1 MTPHFS
7 RHEQFLRI
15 FSLLEILGGARQ
27 PIDDRT
33 LITTLKE
40 RLGLGRLSAR
50 TLHRDCAF
58 LSSCGYPIDHVPLPD
73 SRRYGW
79 RLDREALA
87 GRVIPAEPLTLLE
100 LVAFMVA
107 RDLLRP
113 LDGTVIWTGIESL
126 RNKLERSAPPKL
138 RAQLTEAA
146 AVFHVVGADAARYA
160 GRPRLLSTLA
170 TAIMDRREI
179 EVATRQADGQPMR
192 LRIRPLRLV
201 IARPVVRLLGSDAGT
216 DRANH
221 RLLDL
226 DDIDAVQTLDT
237 MFEPPAFDVA
247 RLLDQLGR

>member
-15 FSLLEILGGARQ
+15 FSLLEILGAARQ

-33 LITTLKE
+33 LIATLKE
-40 RLGLGRLSAR
+40 RLGLSRLSVR
-50 TLHRDCAF
+50 TLHRDCSF
-58 LSSCGYPIDHVPLPD
+58 LASCGYPLDHAPLPD

-87 GRVIPAEPLTLLE
+87 GRAVPAEPLTLLE

-107 RDLLRP
+107 RDLLRT

-126 RNKLERSAPPKL
+126 RTKLERSASPEL
-138 RAQLTEAA
+138 RERLAEAA
-146 AVFHVVGADAARYA
+146 AVFHVVGGDGARYA
-160 GRPRLLSTLA
+160 GRPRLISALS

-179 EVATRQADGQPMR
+179 EVAARKGDGRPAR

-201 IARPVVRLLGSDAGT
+201 IARPVVRLLGSDPGT
-216 DRANH
+216 DPATH

-226 DDIDAVQTLDT
+226 DDIEAVQMLDT
-237 MFEPPAFDVA
+237 MFEPPALDVA
-247 RLLDQLGR
+247 RLLDQLGG